1 MKKLL
6 ISIVITSF
14 LFLTG
19 CWDSLELEERA
30 FLSGI
35 AIDLPHDNTNQTLS
49 VTEQI
54 VVPNGLIT
62 LPAASSGTGKGYRN
76 IVEEGRT
83 IYEVGDAI
91 EKQEDRKLDGSHI
104 EIVVISDEVVK
115 EEYQL
120 ADVVDVFMREKRM
133 NREVILSIAEGSAGE
148 LLYIEPQDVKLP
160 SQYLTQLIIGNYRA
174 VGGDPQRFGNMQQY
188 FINKRSFTLP
198 LLTTVGS
205 STGIDLTGLAV
216 FSGDNSKMVG
226 TLKDDNLEGYMIIQ
240 PMYNGSVTA
249 KFDDTFATFHIP
261 DGITKIKLKNK
272 DPKNLHFEFETFLDA
287 ELVETFYSED
297 FFALKNM
304 KKLESSLETRVKS
317 LITGTIEKVRDE
329 YETDILGLAEHL
341 KTKEPK
347 IWKQVK
353 DDWDY
358 GENYFKDVEITLS
371 VNIDIREPGNSV
383 DTD

>member
-6 ISIVITSF
+6 VSIIITSF

-35 AIDLPHDNTNQTLS
+35 AIDLPLDNTNQTLN

-62 LPAASSGTGKGYRN
+62 LPASSGTGKGFRN

-160 SQYLTQLIIGNYRA
+160 SQYLTQLIIGNYRS

-188 FINKRSFTLP
+188 FINNRSFTLP
-198 LLTTVGS
+198 LLTTEGS

-216 FSGDNSKMVG
+216 FSGDNSKMIG
-226 TLKDDNLEGYMIIQ
+226 ALKDDNLEGYMIIQ
-240 PMYNGSVTA
+240 PMYNGSVTT
-249 KFDDTFATFHIP
+249 KLDNTYATFHIP
-261 DGITKIKLKNK
+261 DGKTKIKLKNK
-272 DPKNLHFEFETFLDA
+272 DPENLHFEFETFLDA

-297 FFALKNM
+297 FFAHKNM

-341 KTKEPK
+341 ITKEPK